1 MNGGEAVELGR
12 FDRAVNTY
20 TPGCVVLSGSDDP
33 DSPYTLIDLDSGEKT
48 AVQRYDTDYRSG
60 NVAVLT
66 TDNILKS
73 TTAPP
78 VRC

>member
-1 MNGGEAVELGR
+1 MELGR

-66 TDNILKS
+66 TDNILKVYD
-73 TTAPP
+73 PGP
-78 VRC
+78 